1 MMLWANVF
9 AGYIMMKGG
18 YLMNLAFLAV
28 LFFVILFAILLQ
40 LLLRCPYAVAA
51 VIAIISLI
59 VFAFFA
65 ETLTNIF
72 IIWIVVYTL
81 AALLTAF
88 LVSRFWRRHEGCN
101 DRRNDF

>member
-1 MMLWANVF
+1 
-9 AGYIMMKGG
+9 
-18 YLMNLAFLAV
+18 MNLAFLAV
-28 LFFVILFAILLQ
+28 LFFVVLFAILLQ

-51 VIAIISLI
+51 VIVIISLV
-59 VFAFFA
+59 VFAFFV

-88 LVSRFWRRHEGCN
+88 LVSRFWRRHDDCD
-101 DRRNDF
+101 DRRNSF